1 MQKGLAYLYDVSDEW
16 LDHEELSGGSFRASI
31 PLHPYDDSGVSFQAA
46 LAQVVQVV
54 DHVVIGLKSKISE
67 VEL

>member
-16 LDHEELSGGSFRASI
+16 LDHEELSGRSFRASLS
-31 PLHPYDDSGVSFQAA
+31 LHPLDDSGVSFQAA

-54 DHVVIGLKSKISE
+54 DHVVVGLKS
-67 VEL
+67 